1 MSIVVIEGTDGCGKE
16 TQSRLLVERLGK
28 QNIKAFRQ
36 SFPNY
41 GSAGA
46 KPVETLLSGNLGTNV
61 DALDEY
67 QTSVL
72 FAVDRL
78 FTYKT
83 VLKEHLDKGDVLV
96 LDRYV
101 ESNLL
106 YQATRILDSTKFEEY
121 VNWLLNF
128 EYSTLKLPKPDLVI
142 YLNMP
147 PNISK
152 HLIQSRGKKNDLKTD
167 IYENDDIYMQNV
179 YERGLKIAQKFDF
192 TIIDCVDKNG
202 KLKTIQDINNEI
214 CSKVCNKILAHT
226 KNL

>member
-83 VLKEHLDKGDVLV
+83 VLKEHLDKGEVLV

-106 YQATRILDSTKFEEY
+106 YQATRILDLNKFEEY
-121 VNWLLNF
+121 VNWLINF

-152 HLIQSRGKKNDLKTD
+152 QLIQSRGKKNDLKTD

>member
-83 VLKEHLDKGDVLV
+83 VLKEHLDKGEVLV